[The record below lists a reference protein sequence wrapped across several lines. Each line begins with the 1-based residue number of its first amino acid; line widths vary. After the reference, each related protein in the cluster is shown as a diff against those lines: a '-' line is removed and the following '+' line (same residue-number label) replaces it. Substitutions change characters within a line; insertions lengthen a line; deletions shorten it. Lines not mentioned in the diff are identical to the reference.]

1 MEKRM
6 DEKKARKLTA
16 VLVLT
21 GIMLP
26 IIAMFIMLSTE
37 LIWVSALLGSAE
49 VILGALISAK
59 FYNCADFTEDN
70 DGESYL

>member
-1 MEKRM
+1 MEKIM

-37 LIWVSALLGSAE
+37 LIWVSALLGQ
-49 VILGALISAK
+49 LR
-59 FYNCADFTEDN
+59 
-70 DGESYL
+70 